1 MFREPYFDKNRWKI
15 SKLSKKSID
24 SISSLGHGSR
34 PKKVFKRRTLFN
46 DLELDLKEM
55 LILFTLLRNQIKIKF
70 KRKNYV
76 ECEKTLCNKMK
87 IDKQVVPS
95 IGVSLHRWGDFT
107 QSLKF
112 KFLYKS
118 HCKSY
123 ELLWV
128 SYFMMFLKSPQQFAG
143 FAVTLVKKFKF

>member
-1 MFREPYFDKNRWKI
+1 MVN
-15 SKLSKKSID
+15 LSNFIFNLILMTIRKD
-24 SISSLGHGSR
+24 PELNYSISRVL
-34 PKKVFKRRTLFN
+34 VFDETPYWCLSSN
-46 DLELDLKEM
+46 
-55 LILFTLLRNQIKIKF
+55 LIKSF
-70 KRKNYV
+70 KHY
-76 ECEKTLCNKMK
+76 
-87 IDKQVVPS
+87 IPS

-118 HCKSY
+118 HCKSS

-128 SYFMMFLKSPQQFAG
+128 SYFMMFLKSPQQFAV